1 MLTVGEDVAEVERRL
16 VARELT
22 CPGCAGALAGW
33 GHARRRV
40 VRGEAGVMR
49 LRPRRGRCCGCR
61 ATHVLLPVG
70 VLLRRADAVAV
81 IGAAITAKATGL
93 GARPIAAMLD
103 RPLGTVRGWLRR
115 FGSRAEAV
123 RAWFT
128 RLLCLVAADPVPPGP
143 AGSVWADAVAAIRV
157 AAQAVAARFAVA
169 RVTVW
174 QVVGAASAGRL
185 LAPGWPT
192 GSINTS
198 SPWAVPA

>member
-33 GHARRRV
+33 GHARRRGG
-40 VRGEAGVMR
+40 RGEAGGVR

-93 GARPIAAMLD
+93 GARPIAATLD

-115 FGSRAEAV
+115 FGGRAETV

-128 RLLCLVAADPVPPGP
+128 RLLCVVAADPVPPGP
-143 AGSVWADAVAAIRV
+143 AGSVWADAVAAIGV
-157 AAQAVAARFAVA
+157 AAQAVAARVAVA
-169 RVTVW
+169 RVAVW
-174 QVVGAASAGRL
+174 PVGGGGSAALSP
-185 LAPGWPT
+185 APGWPP
-192 GSINTS
+192 GSINTAP
-198 SPWAVPA
+198 PWAVPA

>member
-1 MLTVGEDVAEVERRL
+1 MLTVGEDAAEVERRL
-16 VARELT
+16 VAGELT

-40 VRGEAGVMR
+40 VRGEAGLMAV
-49 LRPRRGRCCGCR
+49 RPRRGRCCGCR
-61 ATHVLLPVG
+61 STHVLLPVG
-70 VLLRRADAVAV
+70 LLLRRADVVAV

-93 GARPIAAMLD
+93 GARPIAAGLD

-115 FGSRAEAV
+115 FGGRAEAV

-128 RLLCLVAADPVPPGP
+128 RLLCVVAIDPVLPAP
-143 AGSVWADAVAAIRV
+143 AGSVWADAVAAIGV

-174 QVVGAASAGRL
+174 QVVGAASTGRL
-185 LAPGWPT
+185 LSPGWPT

-198 SPWAVPA
+198 SPWAALA